1 MSPTTT
7 ATDSLASF
15 ASSLGYDDIPVVV
28 RDRVKDILLDTF
40 ASALAGN
47 AGDEVAQIDTLA
59 RIVGGP
65 DAVATVIGGAPSSYA
80 GAALLNGYLIT
91 AATVCDVH
99 RPTLFHVTPE
109 VVPPAMAAAER
120 AGASGRQFIAAIV
133 AGLEVATRVGS
144 GINYPAFRARGWHS
158 PGVIGPFGGATSAG
172 SILGLD
178 PLRMRNALGLAGSQ
192 SAGTFAHWGTPT
204 IKFHQSRGSLSGLL
218 AAFLAET
225 GFEAAPDILG
235 AADGGLFG
243 SYTDGASEDAVVAGL
258 GERWE
263 LMNISLRRW
272 PVASSIQSMVT
283 ALFGILEARPLA
295 PAEIDSVAIRLSE
308 TVYRMHGELGWDTRF
323 RALLSTRYVASV
335 IVHDRRCWLDQF
347 TPARIAD
354 PDVDAFARTKVR
366 VEVDPDLPTN
376 SAVVRVTTTAGTTH
390 EDRRDVPKGDAL
402 DPLSS
407 VEIVAKLRDAS
418 PGMLAPDAVTRLI
431 DAVGHLESVDDV
443 CPVLRELRVPAAG
456 APGDRGGSPDA

>member
-1 MSPTTT
+1 MSQEIT
-7 ATDSLASF
+7 ATDALASF
-15 ASSLGYDDIPVVV
+15 VSSLGYDDIPVVA
-28 RDRVKDILLDTF
+28 RDRVKDMLLDTF
-40 ASALAGN
+40 ASALAGK

-59 RIVGGP
+59 RMVGGP
-65 DAVATVIGGAPSSYA
+65 SGEATVIGGKPSSYV

-120 AGASGRQFIAAIV
+120 AGASGRQFITAVA
-133 AGLEVATRVGS
+133 AGLEVATRIGV

-158 PGVIGPFGGATSAG
+158 PGVIGPFGGAASAG
-172 SILGLD
+172 KILGLD
-178 PLRMRNALGLAGSQ
+178 TIRQRNALGLAGSQ

-204 IKFHQSRGSLSGLL
+204 IKFHQSRGSLSGLI
-218 AAFLAET
+218 AGFLAET
-225 GFEAAPDILG
+225 GFEAAPDILTAPDGGIFSSYSDGGNG
-235 AADGGLFG
+235 AA
-243 SYTDGASEDAVVAGL
+243 VVDRL

-272 PVASSIQSMVT
+272 PVASSIQAMVT
-283 ALFGILEARPLA
+283 ALLSILEADPLT
-295 PAEIDSVAIRLSE
+295 PGEIDTVDIRLSE

-354 PDVDAFARTKVR
+354 PDVGTFARSKVL
-366 VEVDPDLPTN
+366 VGIEPDLPTN
-376 SAVVRVTTTAGTTH
+376 AAIVRITTTAGATH
-390 EDRRDVPKGDAL
+390 EERRDVPKGDAQ
-402 DPLSS
+402 DPLSGP
-407 VEIVAKLRDAS
+407 EIIEKFLDANRGILSEQTGARIIETVGRLETMDDVLPLLRDLRAPAS
-418 PGMLAPDAVTRLI
+418 R
-431 DAVGHLESVDDV
+431 
-443 CPVLRELRVPAAG
+443 
-456 APGDRGGSPDA
+456 

>member
-1 MSPTTT
+1 MSQTTT
-7 ATDSLASF
+7 ATDALASF
-15 ASSLGYDDIPVVV
+15 ASSLGYDDIPLVV
-28 RDRVKDILLDTF
+28 RDRVRDILLDTI

-47 AGDEVAQIDTLA
+47 VGDEVAQIDTLA

-65 DAVATVIGGAPSSYA
+65 DDKATVIGGKPSSYA

-120 AGASGRQFIAAIV
+120 AGASGRQFITAIV
-133 AGLEVATRVGS
+133 AGLEVATRIGA

-172 SILGLD
+172 KILGLD
-178 PLRMRNALGLAGSQ
+178 TLRLRNALGLAGSQ

-204 IKFHQSRGSLSGLL
+204 IKFHQSRGSLSGLI

-235 AADGGLFG
+235 SADGGLFG
-243 SYTDGASEDAVVAGL
+243 SYTDGANEAAVVANL
-258 GERWE
+258 GEQWE

-283 ALFGILEARPLA
+283 ALFSILEAQPLT
-295 PAEIDSVAIRLSE
+295 PTEIDTVGIRLSE

-354 PDVDAFARTKVR
+354 SGVDAFARTKVR

-376 SAVVRVTTTAGTTH
+376 AAVVRVTTTAGTTY
-390 EDRRDVPKGDAL
+390 EDRRNVPKGDAQ

-407 VEIVAKLRDAS
+407 LEIMEKLRDAS
-418 PGMLAPDAVTRLI
+418 PGILAPETVTRII
-431 DAVGHLESVDDV
+431 DAVNHLESVDDV
-443 CPVLRELRVPAAG
+443 RPVLRELR
-456 APGDRGGSPDA
+456 APGGGSAGTLMG

>member
-1 MSPTTT
+1 LELDLATAAT
-7 ATDSLASF
+7 ATDVLASF
-15 ASSLGYDDIPVVV
+15 ASSLEYDDLPVTV
-28 RDRVKDILLDTF
+28 RDRVKDVLLDTV

-47 AGDEVAQIDTLA
+47 VGDEVAQIGTLA
-59 RIVGGP
+59 RMVGGP
-65 DAVATVIGGAPSSYA
+65 AIEATVIGGAPSSYV

-120 AGASGRQFIAAIV
+120 VGASGRQFITAVAA
-133 AGLEVATRVGS
+133 GFEVATRIGV

-172 SILGLD
+172 RILGLD
-178 PLRMRNALGLAGSQ
+178 ATRMRNALGLAGSQ

-204 IKFHQSRGSLSGLL
+204 IKFHQSRGSLSGLI
-218 AAFLAET
+218 AASLAET
-225 GFEAAPDILG
+225 GFEAAADILT
-235 AADGGLFG
+235 AADGGLYRAY
-243 SYTDGASEDAVVAGL
+243 SDGGNEAAVTERL

-283 ALFGILEARPLA
+283 ALFSILESHPVS
-295 PAEIDSVAIRLSE
+295 PAEIDSVRIGLSE
-308 TVYRMHGELGWDTRF
+308 TVFKMHGELGWDTRF

-347 TPARIAD
+347 TPTRIAD
-354 PDVDAFARTKVR
+354 ADLDSFARTR
-366 VEVDPDLPTN
+366 IQVEIDADLPTN
-376 SAVVRVTTTAGTTH
+376 AAVVRLSTTAGTTY
-390 EDRRDVPKGDAL
+390 EDRRDVPKGDAM
-402 DPLSS
+402 DPLSRQ
-407 VEIVAKLRDAS
+407 EIIEKLRDGS
-418 PGMLAPDAVTRLI
+418 QGILAPATVDRLV
-431 DAVGHLESVDDV
+431 DSVDGLETIHDV
-443 CPVLRELRVPAAG
+443 RPVLRELRAF
-456 APGDRGGSPDA
+456 GSG

>member
-1 MSPTTT
+1 MPQTTN
-7 ATDSLASF
+7 ATDALASF
-15 ASSLGYDDIPVVV
+15 VSSLAYDDIPAAV
-28 RDRVKDILLDTF
+28 RDRVQEILLDTF

-47 AGDEVAQIDTLA
+47 AGDEIVQIDTLA
-59 RIVGGP
+59 RMVGGP
-65 DAVATVIGGAPSSYA
+65 DDVATVIGGAPSSYV

-120 AGASGRQFIAAIV
+120 VGASGRQFVTAMA
-133 AGLEVATRVGS
+133 AGLEVATRIGL

-158 PGVIGPFGGATSAG
+158 PGVIGPFGGAASAG
-172 SILGLD
+172 KILGLD
-178 PLRMRNALGLAGSQ
+178 AIRLCNALGLAGSQ
-192 SAGTFAHWGTPT
+192 AAGTFAHWGTPT
-204 IKFHQSRGSLSGLL
+204 IKFHQSRGSLSGLI
-218 AAFLAET
+218 AGFLAET

-235 AADGGLFG
+235 AADGGLFS
-243 SYTDGASEDAVVAGL
+243 SYSDGGDAEAVVERL

-272 PVASSIQSMVT
+272 PVASSIQAMVT
-283 ALFGILEARPLA
+283 ALFSILERQPLT
-295 PAEIDSVAIRLSE
+295 PDEVDTVNVRLSD

-354 PDVDAFARTKVR
+354 PGVDEFARAKVV
-366 VEVDPDLPTN
+366 VEIDPALPTN
-376 SAVVRVTTTAGTTH
+376 AAVVRVVTTAGTIY
-390 EDRRDVPKGDAL
+390 EDRRDVAKGDAQ
-402 DPLSS
+402 DPLTSE
-407 VEIVAKLRDAS
+407 EIRDKFRDAS
-418 PGMLAPDAVTRLI
+418 RGMLAPEIAARIIETVGRLE
-431 DAVGHLESVDDV
+431 AMEDV
-443 CPVLRELRVPAAG
+443 RPLFLDLR
-456 APGDRGGSPDA
+456 APSGRYNYP

>member
-1 MSPTTT
+1 MLQTAT
-7 ATDSLASF
+7 ATDALASF
-15 ASSLGYDDIPVVV
+15 VSSLDYDDIPVIA

-47 AGDEVAQIDTLA
+47 VGDEVAQIDTLA
-59 RIVGGP
+59 RMVGGP
-65 DAVATVIGGAPSSYA
+65 ADEATVIGGKPSSYV
-80 GAALLNGYLIT
+80 GAVLLNGYLIT

-120 AGASGRQFIAAIV
+120 AGASGRQFITAVA
-133 AGLEVATRVGS
+133 AGLEVATRIGV
-144 GINYPAFRARGWHS
+144 GINYAAFRARGWHS

-172 SILGLD
+172 KILGLD
-178 PLRMRNALGLAGSQ
+178 TLRLRNALGLAGSQ

-204 IKFHQSRGSLSGLL
+204 IKFHQSRGALSGLI
-218 AAFLAET
+218 AGFLAET
-225 GFEAAPDILG
+225 GFEAAPDILA
-235 AADGGLFG
+235 AADGGIFG
-243 SYTDGASEDAVVAGL
+243 SYSDGGDEAAVVDRL

-272 PVASSIQSMVT
+272 PVASSIQAMVT
-283 ALFGILEARPLA
+283 ALFSILETQPLT
-295 PAEIDSVAIRLSE
+295 PAEIDTVGIRLSD

-323 RALLSTRYVASV
+323 RALLSTRYVTSV
-335 IVHDRRCWLDQF
+335 IVHDRRCWLEQF

-354 PDVDAFARTKVR
+354 PDVDAFARAKVL

-376 SAVVRVTTTAGTTH
+376 AAVVRLTTTAGRTY
-390 EDRRDVPKGDAL
+390 EDRRDVPKGDAQ

-407 VEIVAKLRDAS
+407 QEIIEKLHDAS
-418 PGMLAPDAVTRLI
+418 HGILAPETVARII
-431 DAVGHLESVDDV
+431 DAVGRLETMDDV
-443 CPVLRELRVPAAG
+443 RPLLRDLRG
-456 APGDRGGSPDA
+456 PGSR